1 MEVSRM
7 HRAAVTLREA
17 VMFTVTMG
25 RTLTALSLV
34 AAVTSASSRAGAQII
49 VRTGDALGGGLSVV
63 SHRIIQ
69 VSDDSVRSYL
79 TRFEPSV
86 LDDASGDANI
96 VTMVLDSDG
105 TYIRSTAR
113 HAKMIQAVPGQVI
126 AVNGDSVRAFTV
138 GSGRVL
144 SINGDSTR
152 EIRLST
158 FGDARSIATGGTVVA
173 LNGMETRVAGSAG
186 MLADVAPDE
195 VGAISTKRYAAGE
208 MGKGPVIVTFV
219 YLK

>member
-25 RTLTALSLV
+25 RTLSALSLV
-34 AAVTSASSRAGAQII
+34 AAVASSTAGAQII
-49 VRTGDALGGGLSVV
+49 VRTEGGVPVGGGLNVV
-63 SHRIIQ
+63 THRMVQI
-69 VSDDSVRSYL
+69 SDDSVRSYL

-86 LDDASGDANI
+86 LDDANGDANI

-105 TYIRSTAR
+105 AYVRSSAR
-113 HAKMIQAVPGQVI
+113 HAKLIQAVPGQVI
-126 AVNGDSVRAFTV
+126 AVNGDSVRSFTV
-138 GSGRVL
+138 GSGGVV

-158 FGDARSIATGGTVVA
+158 LGDARSIATGGRVVA
-173 LNGMETRVAGSAG
+173 LNGTGARVAGSFA
-186 MLADVAPDE
+186 MLGDVAPDE
-195 VGAISTKRYAAGE
+195 ISAISTKHYAAGE
-208 MGKGPVIVTFV
+208 MGRGPVIVTFV
-219 YLK
+219 HLK